1 MKLESIFEQ
10 FEKLPKMLKY
20 ETVVS
25 LLAQK
30 ADPDR
35 YYKTLESLTKYP
47 QSQAIDLNNLNDF
60 TIEDLIDS
68 QDGDDEND
76 DPISEQKASL
86 KAVNF
91 DFLILL
97 QDYSYELGEKGEE
110 ETVLDFE
117 LENAKDLTYVK
128 AKVSCKT
135 VEQLN
140 DLRTNFFFKKGF
152 VFKTIEI
159 TTVEKGVEGLFHIY
173 GVGPDEICLN

>member
-1 MKLESIFEQ
+1 MELENIFKQ

-30 ADPDR
+30 ADSDR
-35 YYKTLESLTKYP
+35 YYKTIESLTKYP
-47 QSQAIDLNNLNDF
+47 QSQAIDLNNLDDF
-60 TIEDLIDS
+60 SIEDLIENE
-68 QDGDDEND
+68 QDEFND

-86 KAVNF
+86 KSVNF

-110 ETVLDFE
+110 ETELDFE

-135 VEQLN
+135 IEQMN
-140 DLRTNFFFKKGF
+140 DLRANFFFKKGF
-152 VFKTIEI
+152 VYKTIKI
-159 TTVEKGVEGLFHIY
+159 DTVDKGIEGLFHIY